1 MPEVRPSQSPALK
14 FLLEG
19 FGRELPV
26 PGAQTVRGGSPA
38 LEFLLKSVG
47 DVRPAPPPIPLPQP
61 LSILGEFGAGV
72 EAGAR
77 GLVPL
82 GAGLAGVTAQ
92 VFGAEETAREL
103 LEFASETQE
112 AIFRDLPPTVTF
124 DEAFS
129 SPKNLARFA
138 VRVLGEQVPV
148 VASIILGGGVG
159 GLIGRLVGRGALSV
173 AEGTAGLSRFG
184 VTAGAITTATGI
196 ETGATAGELF
206 QATRE
211 VRPAAS
217 FAAGIAKGALE
228 AVVPLALA
236 TRFGLGPGVAEGII
250 SRSISFLDKISGRG
264 RRIAAGFGA
273 AAIAESTTEFLQEAV
288 DVGVRSYVDEN
299 FDALS
304 SETRNRLLESA
315 TIGAIVGAVF
325 GGIGGAVGGRGPG
338 RETAL
343 TALPPGGAEVG
354 VVAAP
359 VEVPPTGIMPPAPV
373 LPEVPPAELPPAVP
387 REVPPAEVP
396 PPVVAEVPPAPP
408 GINVALGDDVVTI
421 TPEVATRL
429 AEVAAEQR
437 DEPEQAMLAVQ
448 RANGG
453 GVLNPVVEH
462 AGDIFH
468 RMAKDLPFGV
478 LPVDDVLSKIDT
490 VLSGLTSRFG
500 FAREHTQNLRNNARE
515 RGVPI
520 EEQQAAVNSALARLA
535 RANNRLV
542 PLNRPQRLA
551 KEIAVAV
558 AETRF
563 DDAVTAAQEL
573 RTLITESPAQ
583 FLQEVT
589 SISAEGA
596 QAVTPTDVRR
606 AIREIRIPTAN
617 PPGFRVIARKVFP
630 PGVSVSIDDAVRRLD
645 ALVKTR
651 PDFTEFRQDVK
662 ESEPGTQTE
671 LKQNIVARLAELLS
685 LPKEQAQ
692 RAPALVSLITSL
704 GLVVK
709 TTDPK
714 LASMQAFRPRRSD
727 EETDTFM
734 AANKNI
740 SGTAY
745 NPDKHRLGTAMI
757 ASESGAAYRKLSEI
771 GKKNA
776 RAVRDAMTE
785 MLKLFGMK
793 NEKLVIAVDAVRA
806 AEGTTDFLR
815 AQDHGAALTPSPNRS
830 YILVNSRILEKADP
844 LELAALIA
852 HEFGHILTWRNFV
865 NTDPAV
871 QLKIINAFNR
881 RTQKAAAGSMFDFAT
896 VLRSPGAFDFLSILA
911 KGDAPALSTPALNQN
926 PQYWFNFSEFLAE
939 QVAKWITTRRQP
951 LTLVEGFLRGTAR
964 SLRRLYQELAERFGL
979 DSKVFRADTDVEA
992 WIESLVGGKEIGA
1005 PEALRDNV
1013 EGRLGESAQTNVILM
1028 GDANSTPSAEMG
1040 LNIERMAVLSG
1051 VPRRQAKKARAGV
1064 DRINWLLKWGL
1075 SLRQLTQL
1083 NPQIAGLRIY
1093 NELMDAWNNAA
1104 TQWKSR
1110 ADTTLKEWRALSRQ
1124 SQEDLAKFIFE
1135 IDAMVYLEKGEKPRQ
1150 PTQAE
1155 LLSLAKKHKLTNEAF
1170 IVFRQVRTDL
1180 NDFLTAIQ
1188 EVLEDDIRATVENEL
1203 IQDVKIAQVQKE
1215 FNRLRERPYFPHSRF
1230 GDFTVVVKDSDGKT
1244 AYMEQ
1249 FATRQEARNT
1259 LKTIVKL
1266 FKAEEGFIARVDKIP
1281 EEARPFRG
1289 LPPALLQQLK
1299 GLPGLTAQQRIW
1311 IEQLVVELSPAQSF
1325 RKRLARRKDVPGF
1338 SLDAMRSYASYFWHG
1353 SNYLA
1358 RIQFQRPL
1366 QEAVNSVH
1374 AEASDPQFALTQPGQ
1389 DVSQRRRIADF
1400 MQQHMDQILNP
1411 APDWAQVRSIAFIW
1425 WLGFA
1430 PQSAILNLT
1439 QVPMVAL
1446 PYLSARYGGLKST
1459 NALRKALGAVPRMMR
1474 RKTEDV
1480 SDGFLTALS
1489 RAVENGVVDE
1499 SYATELA
1506 ATSEG
1511 PNLTGLLPGNKPQR
1525 GMMKIA
1531 HWSAF
1536 MFQMSEKFNRRATFT
1551 AAWELAMADPTNP
1564 ILQELKELNT
1574 LEHRDLVR
1582 KGFNEGEALAYLA
1595 ARDAVW
1601 ATQFQYSNHAR
1612 ARFMRGRKG
1621 VIFTFFTF
1629 VQNMVFFAA
1638 HDRGRIQ
1645 FFLMMFVLAGMMG
1658 LPFAE
1663 DINAVARFAAR
1674 KLLGQDFDIEKAT
1687 REFVVDVM
1695 GEDSISP
1702 DLILHGISRVG
1713 FGIPAAADILG
1724 IPFPKFD
1731 LSASVGLGR
1740 IIPGVQELGPPSRSF
1755 DAMFSRIS
1763 TDVAG
1768 ASFGIGINILKFL
1781 SDDELPFG
1789 DHKRWERALPRAMKN
1804 LIKANRFLEE
1814 GRERTRTGA
1823 TVLEFDASDPDQ
1835 LAEIIGQAA
1844 GFTPTRLSRK
1854 WDRQRMEQEAI
1865 AFWTIRRG
1873 MLLKQMD
1880 HATTVGDK
1888 GAVADVIAAIRRYNN
1903 EVAIAGFKI
1912 SSRELRQ
1919 SQRERAR
1926 RRRLFEVG
1934 IPAQRRAIGLVRD
1947 IQRLFPEVEDVEDVT
1962 RMR

>member
-19 FGRELPV
+19 FGKELPV
-26 PGAQTVRGGSPA
+26 PGAQTTFGGSPA
-38 LEFLLKSVG
+38 LDFLLESTG
-47 DVRPAPPPIPLPQP
+47 GLQPTPAPTPPPQP
-61 LSILGEFGAGV
+61 LSILGEFGTGV
-72 EAGAR
+72 EAGVR
-77 GLVPL
+77 GFVPL

-92 VFGAEETAREL
+92 VFGADQTAKEM
-103 LEFASETQE
+103 LEFAAETQE
-112 AIFRDLPPTVTF
+112 EIFRALPPTVTF

-129 SPKNLARFA
+129 SPKNFARFA
-138 VRVLGEQVPV
+138 VRNLGEQVPII
-148 VASIILGGGVG
+148 ASIILGGGIG

-173 AEGTAGLSRFG
+173 AEGTAGLSRFSF
-184 VTAGAITTATGI
+184 TAGAIATATGI

-206 QATRE
+206 EATGE

-273 AAIAESTTEFLQEAV
+273 AAVAESTTEFLQEAV

-304 SETRNRLLESA
+304 PETRNRLLESA
-315 TIGAIVGAVF
+315 TVGAIVGAVF

-338 RETAL
+338 GEAPL
-343 TALPPGGAEVG
+343 TALPPEEVG
-354 VVAAP
+354 VTAPAEVPPTEVPP
-359 VEVPPTGIMPPAPV
+359 VEVPTAV
-373 LPEVPPAELPPAVP
+373 PEVPVTPEAPPTELPPAVP
-387 REVPPAEVP
+387 KEVPPTELP
-396 PPVVAEVPPAPP
+396 PPIVAEVPPTPIPP
-408 GINVALGDDVVTI
+408 IVEEVLPPVPAAKLDVTVSFDTSPGRGTTALLPELREEEVVTQTTFMKLFGKDGEQVGQGTLVI
-421 TPEVATRL
+421 TDQGRAIVSGFGLFLDKPQGAIGIAGMRRVLLEIFDQFPSINEIVGFRHPSRL
-429 AEVAAEQR
+429 KRLGRTVPFLKQIPQVVR
-437 DEPEQAMLAVQ
+437 RS
-448 RANGG
+448 RA
-453 GVLNPVVEH
+453 P
-462 AGDIFH
+462 
-468 RMAKDLPFGV
+468 
-478 LPVDDVLSKIDT
+478 T
-490 VLSGLTSRFG
+490 
-500 FAREHTQNLRNNARE
+500 
-515 RGVPI
+515 
-520 EEQQAAVNSALARLA
+520 
-535 RANNRLV
+535 
-542 PLNRPQRLA
+542 
-551 KEIAVAV
+551 
-558 AETRF
+558 
-563 DDAVTAAQEL
+563 
-573 RTLITESPAQ
+573 
-583 FLQEVT
+583 VT
-589 SISAEGA
+589 S
-596 QAVTPTDVRR
+596 TDVRR
-606 AIREIRIPTAN
+606 AIRATRIPSAN
-617 PPGFRVIARKVFP
+617 PSNFRLVAEVLFP
-630 PGVSVSIDDAVRRLD
+630 PGVRISIGNAVKRLD
-645 ALVKTR
+645 ALIEAQ
-651 PDFTEFRQDVK
+651 PDAVEFRQDVK
-662 ESEPGTQTE
+662 EAKPIIQEA
-671 LKQNIVARLAELLS
+671 LKLRIAASLKELLN
-685 LPKEQAQ
+685 LPKEQAR
-692 RAPALVSLITSL
+692 RAPALVSSITSL
-704 GLVVK
+704 GLIVRTV
-709 TTDPK
+709 DPK
-714 LASMQAFRPRRSD
+714 LAKMEIFRPRRSD
-727 EETDTFM
+727 EEVGTFL
-734 AANKNI
+734 AANKGINDI
-740 SGTAY
+740 AYDPNKHDPGTAIIASEDGTAY
-745 NPDKHRLGTAMI
+745 I
-757 ASESGAAYRKLSEI
+757 VLSKV

-776 RAVRDAMTE
+776 RAVRDAVTE
-785 MLKLFGMK
+785 MLKLFGMR
-793 NEKLVIAVDAVRA
+793 NEKLIVAIDRIRVE
-806 AEGTTDFLR
+806 EGRTKFLFER
-815 AQDHGAALTPSPNRS
+815 DHAAALALSPNRS
-830 YILVNSRILEKADP
+830 YILIKSSALERADP
-844 LELAALIA
+844 LELATLVA
-852 HEFGHILTWRNFV
+852 HEFGHILTWRKFV
-865 NTDPAV
+865 STDPAV

-881 RTQKAAAGSMFDFAT
+881 QTQKAAAGSMLDFAT
-896 VLRSPGAFDFLSILA
+896 ALRSPGAFDFLNIIAVADAPSLA
-911 KGDAPALSTPALNQN
+911 TPALSQR

-939 QVAKWITTRRQP
+939 QVARWVTTRRRP
-951 LTLVEGFLRGTAR
+951 LTLVERFFRGTAQ
-964 SLRRLYQELAERFGL
+964 SLKRLYESLAKRFGL
-979 DSKVFRADTDVEA
+979 DPKVFRADEDVEA
-992 WIESLVGGKEIGA
+992 WIESLVGGKEVGA

-1013 EGRLGESAQTNVILM
+1013 EGRLGESAETNAILM
-1028 GDANSTPSAEMG
+1028 GDATATPSAEMG
-1040 LNIERMAVLSG
+1040 MNIERMAVLSG
-1051 VPRRQAKKARAGV
+1051 VSRKQAKKARAGV

-1075 SLRQLTQL
+1075 SLRQLTQF
-1083 NPQIAGLRIY
+1083 NPHISGLRIY
-1093 NELMDAWNNAA
+1093 TELMDAWNNAA

-1124 SQEDLAKFIFE
+1124 SQENLSRFIFE
-1135 IDAMVYLEKGEKPRQ
+1135 IDAMVYLAKDEKPRQ
-1150 PTQAE
+1150 PTQEE

-1188 EVLEDDIRATVENEL
+1188 EVLENDIRATVENEL
-1203 IQDVKIAQVQKE
+1203 IQGVKIAQVQQE
-1215 FNRLRERPYFPHSRF
+1215 FDRLRARPYFPHSRF
-1230 GDFTVVVKDSDGKT
+1230 GDFTVVVKDRDGKT
-1244 AYMEQ
+1244 AHMEQ

-1259 LKTIVKL
+1259 LRNITKS
-1266 FKAEEGFIARVDKIP
+1266 FKPEEGFIARVDKIP

-1299 GLPGLTAQQRIW
+1299 TLPGLTEQQRIW

-1338 SLDAMRSYASYFWHG
+1338 SLDAMRSYANYFWHG

-1366 QEAVNSVH
+1366 QEAINSVH

-1411 APDWAQVRSIAFIW
+1411 APDWAQIRSIAFIW

-1430 PQSAILNLT
+1430 PNSAILNLT

-1446 PYLSARYGGLKST
+1446 PYLSARYGGLKAT
-1459 NALRKALGAVPRMMR
+1459 NELRKALGAVPRMMR
-1474 RKTEDV
+1474 RDVSNV
-1480 SDGFLTALS
+1480 SDGFLVALT

-1511 PNLTGLLPGNKPQR
+1511 PNLTGLLPGNKAQR

-1536 MFQMSEKFNRRATFT
+1536 MFQTSEKFNRRAVFT
-1551 AAWELAMADPTNP
+1551 AAWELAVADPTNP
-1564 ILQELKELNT
+1564 ILQELKGLNT
-1574 LEHRDLVR
+1574 LEHRDLIG
-1582 KGFNEGEALAYLA
+1582 KGFNEEEALAYLA

-1663 DINAVARFAAR
+1663 DLNAVVRFAAR
-1674 KLLGQDFDIEKAT
+1674 KFLGKDFDIERAT
-1687 REFVVDVM
+1687 REFVVDIM

-1740 IIPGVQELGPPSRSF
+1740 IIPGVEELGAPNRSF
-1755 DAMFSRIS
+1755 DAAFSRIS

-1768 ASFGIGINILKFL
+1768 ASLGIGINILKFL
-1781 SDDELPFG
+1781 SDDELPWG
-1789 DHKRWERALPRAMKN
+1789 DHKRWERAMPRAMKN
-1804 LIKANRFLEE
+1804 LVKANRFLEE

-1880 HATTVGDK
+1880 HAVTVGDR
-1888 GAVADVIAAIRRYNN
+1888 GAVANVVAAIKRYNN

-1926 RRRLFEVG
+1926 RRRLFEIG
-1934 IPAQRRAIGLVRD
+1934 LPAQRRATGLVRD
-1947 IQRLFPEVEDVEDVT
+1947 IQRLFPEVQDVEDAG